1 MENSNQLTQFSFGY
15 NVASSLAPRPS
26 ITIALVSIIM
36 NYCLCECVCVHA
48 HNMFQLGFVF
58 PILIMPLSPW
68 HQNENGSLMKHP
80 QKHIMAIS

>member
-1 MENSNQLTQFSFGY
+1 MENSNELTQFSFGY
-15 NVASSLAPRPS
+15 NVAWSLASRPS

-36 NYCLCECVCVHA
+36 NYCLCVYAHA
-48 HNMFQLGFVF
+48 DNMLQLGFVF
-58 PILIMPLSPW
+58 PRLIMPLSPW